1 MTPRTSRSPHPS
13 QDPPSPEPPGTADP
27 SAGGASLREL
37 EERASAREAAAVYGR
52 DALIVCDR
60 LVRIYST
67 DGVEVQALQGLDL
80 LVEQGE
86 LMAVVGASGSG
97 KSTLLGILAGLD
109 VPTAGSASV
118 AGCDLLTMDATT
130 RLRYRRDVVGF
141 VWQQTA
147 RNLLPY
153 LTAHQNVLLP
163 MQLRGSG
170 PRQTDGT
177 TAHSG
182 SRLGRSFKRHGVKQ
196 RRSRADELL
205 SILELDHCRDLRP
218 SQLSGGEQQRA
229 AIAVALANNPSVIFA
244 DEPTGELDTATAE
257 PVFAAFRRIN
267 EELGTT
273 VVIVTHDATVASEVR
288 RTVAIRDGRTASE
301 VLRRTEVDEHGQELV
316 VANEYATIDR
326 AGRLQLP
333 SDFTDALGIK
343 ERVLLEL
350 ESDHIEVRPDRAT
363 DGPTADAANS
373 ARRQG
378 T

>member
-1 MTPRTSRSPHPS
+1 MIPPTPGPARK
-13 QDPPSPEPPGTADP
+13 PPGPERADQ
-27 SAGGASLREL
+27 SAETEQPDRPRPAPARGDTASLREL
-37 EERASAREAAAVYGR
+37 EERANAREAAAVYGQ

-60 LVRIYST
+60 LVRVFST

-118 AGCDLLTMDATT
+118 AGCDLLTMDNAT
-130 RLRYRRDVVGF
+130 RLRYRREIVGF

-153 LTAHQNVLLP
+153 LTAHQNILLP
-163 MQLRGSG
+163 MQLRGSRG
-170 PRQTDGT
+170 PR
-177 TAHSG
+177 
-182 SRLGRSFKRHGVKQ
+182 GRGG
-196 RRSRADELL
+196 RRARGDELL
-205 SILELDHCRDLRP
+205 SLLELDHCRDLRP

-257 PVFAAFRRIN
+257 PVFAAFRRVN
-267 EELGTT
+267 KELGTT
-273 VVIVTHDATVASEVR
+273 VVIVTHDAAVASEVR

-301 VLRRTEVDEHGQELV
+301 VLRRTETDEHGQELV

-343 ERVLLEL
+343 ERVRLEL
-350 ESDHIEVRPDRAT
+350 EPDHIEIRPDHAPRAT
-363 DGPTADAANS
+363 PP
-373 ARRQG
+373 AR
-378 T
+378 